1 MDYSKKIKLPPNNSD
16 KKNQIYEATEI
27 VRVLHNHGYSAV
39 FAGGYPRDL
48 LLNVP
53 SDDID
58 IATNATPDQ
67 IKELFSDS
75 ICVGESFGVI
85 KVIGKYD
92 QYDVATFRKD
102 SSEYS
107 DGRHPVS
114 VSFSTMEEDAKRR
127 DLTINGIFFDPL
139 TEQFFD
145 FVQGIQDIRDG
156 IIRLIGDPQKRIEED
171 KLRLMRVVR
180 FTTRF
185 GFKIEDETYQAVFF
199 HASEISSVSAER
211 VADEMTKILKL
222 QDKRKALQLLLEF
235 TLLQI
240 ILPEIA
246 VMVGCE
252 QPPQFHPE
260 GDVFEHT
267 IQALEYLPQDASEVL
282 LWATLLHDVG
292 KPSTQTFE
300 DRIRFSGHDK
310 KGMYLT
316 REILQRLKFSN
327 DFIDRV
333 ASLVENHMKFTAVEV
348 MKKATLKRFIGL
360 PHFDEHLEL
369 HKVDCL
375 SSHGDLEHYKFVLE
389 KMKTFESS
397 QEEVTVNKL
406 PRIITGNDLIA
417 LGYSKGPIFRTILT
431 DVEDQ
436 QLEGEITNKIQ
447 ALEYLKVKYPL

>member
-1 MDYSKKIKLPPNNSD
+1 MSSVQFNAIKIVS
-16 KKNQIYEATEI
+16 
-27 VRVLHNHGYSAV
+27 VLKENGFIAV
-39 FAGGYPRDL
+39 FCGGCVRDYIMG
-48 LLNVP
+48 NDP
-53 SDDID
+53 HDID
-58 IATNATPDQ
+58 IATNATPDE
-67 IKELFSDS
+67 IES
-75 ICVGESFGVI
+75 IFASHKTIAVGKAFGVI
-85 KVIGKYD
+85 VVVIDGD
-92 QYDVATFRKD
+92 EFEVATFRKD

-107 DGRHPVS
+107 DGRHPDS

-145 FVQGIQDIRDG
+145 FVQGIKDIQNG

-180 FTTRF
+180 FTARF
-185 GFKIEDETYQAVFF
+185 GFEIENETYQAVFF
-199 HASEISSVSAER
+199 HASEISSVSVER
-211 VADEMTKILKL
+211 VADEMTKILEVR
-222 QDKRKALQLLLEF
+222 DKRRAMQLLFEL
-235 TLLQI
+235 TLLHT

-246 VMVGCE
+246 VMAGCE

-267 IQALEYLPQDASEVL
+267 IQALEYLPQDASETL
-282 LWATLLHDVG
+282 LWAALLHDVG
-292 KPSTQTFE
+292 KPPTQTFE

-316 REILQRLKFSN
+316 QEILHRLKFSN
-327 DFIDRV
+327 DFIDQV

-348 MKKATLKRFIGL
+348 MRKSTLKRFLGL

-369 HKVDCL
+369 HRADCL
-375 SSHGDLEHYKFVLE
+375 SSHGDLEHYNFVVE

-397 QEEVTVNKL
+397 PDEVIVSRL

-417 LGYSKGPIFRTILT
+417 LGYSRGPIFRTILT
-431 DVEDQ
+431 DIEDQ
-436 QLEGEITNKIQ
+436 QLEGDITNKIQ
-447 ALEYLKVKYPL
+447 ALEYLKVKYPLL